1 MNVIVIG
8 PAGSGKST
16 FVKHFLDFL
25 KENNYDVKAV
35 NLDPASDPIY
45 DAHADI
51 RKFVKT
57 EDIMKKFNL
66 GINGALVKSM
76 ELALQHVDKIIVG
89 GDYVLYDTP
98 GQMELFLYL
107 KHGIEIAK
115 KIAESDFTVGIFI
128 VDSTVA
134 NSIENYISILAQN
147 AVISLRMS
155 IPTVTVFN
163 KSDIVEINFTPSTI
177 KEKIK
182 EVEGILAEIIEQML
196 GFIEYTTVRYR
207 TLKISAINKNG
218 FEDVLSIINEVFC
231 SCGDLS

>member
-1 MNVIVIG
+1 MNVIVVG

-45 DAHADI
+45 DAYADI

-57 EDIMKKFNL
+57 EDVMKKFNL

-76 ELALQHVDKIIVG
+76 ELALQHVDKVMVG

-115 KIAESDFTVGIFI
+115 RIAESDFTVGIFI

-134 NSIENYISILAQN
+134 NSIENFVSILAQN

-163 KSDIVEINFTPSTI
+163 KSDIVEIDFTPSTI
-177 KEKIK
+177 KERLN
-182 EVEGILAEIIEQML
+182 EVEGLLAELIEQML
-196 GFIEYTTVRYR
+196 GFVEYTTVRYR
-207 TLKISAINKNG
+207 ILKISAINKKG